1 MFNRTILLQNLLQLT
16 GSVKSQNQSRGH
28 VVILAIRSS
37 SILDDLP
44 CLFFSRG
51 SDLDEFA
58 NECATRFIFKDQNV
72 DQVEDDRSVNL
83 SEDYES
89 EN

>member
-44 CLFFSRG
+44 CFIYSVGDQTWMNLLMNVQL
-51 SDLDEFA
+51 DL
-58 NECATRFIFKDQNV
+58 FKDQNV

-83 SEDYES
+83 SEGGL
-89 EN
+89 